1 GAVIISEVVY
11 PNLSWNRDE
20 PVFLWQADLLLD
32 GQLTQTD
39 GGFPSAF
46 HPWLSAH
53 RDGKFFGQYPLGWPA
68 IIAVGKLFAFPAIAP
83 AAGSALFVFG
93 GRSLARDLLGTRRR
107 ANAVG
112 LLLLASP
119 ILAVQSRVFLNYLF
133 TARLG

>member
-1 GAVIISEVVY
+1 MSDASRVIRPMEKAIRQILDHRFFIVLLVLASAVGAVIISEVVY

-83 AAGSALFVFG
+83 AAGSA
-93 GRSLARDLLGTRRR
+93 
-107 ANAVG
+107 
-112 LLLLASP
+112 
-119 ILAVQSRVFLNYLF
+119 
-133 TARLG
+133 